1 MDLCRASLCL
11 AFAGAAFFG
20 GAAPSRAAAVEVRLA
35 QADGQPLVDAVVVAY
50 PVGGPGRPAGKV
62 AVMDQRDHRFVPH
75 VLAVET
81 GTRVRFP
88 NSDDVSHHVYSF
100 SPAKRF
106 EIFLAK
112 GAPAKEVEFDKPGVV
127 ALGCNIHDWMLAYV
141 YVVDSPYFA
150 VTGADGSA
158 AIADLPAGA
167 YKLEAWH
174 SRLVDPPAMLRRE
187 VTLAEAS
194 REQWSLR
201 LEKALLPARDQRPRF
216 VDY

>member
-1 MDLCRASLCL
+1 MEPRRAGLVTFVLVALCAAAGS
-11 AFAGAAFFG
+11 GAAT
-20 GAAPSRAAAVEVRLA
+20 VEVRLA
-35 QADGQPLVDAVVVAY
+35 QADGLPLADAVLVAY
-50 PVGGPGRPAGKV
+50 PVAGRPAPAPKV

-88 NSDDVSHHVYSF
+88 NSDNVSHHVYSF

-112 GAPAKEVEFDKPGVV
+112 GAPAKEVEFDRPGVV
-127 ALGCNIHDWMLAYV
+127 ALGCNIHDWMLAYID
-141 YVVDSPYFA
+141 VVDSPFFA
-150 VTGADGSA
+150 VTGADGA
-158 AIADLPAGA
+158 AALADLPAGT
-167 YKLEAWH
+167 YRLEAWH
-174 SRLVDPPAMLRRE
+174 PRLVDPPAMLHRE
-187 VTLAEAS
+187 VTLQAAS